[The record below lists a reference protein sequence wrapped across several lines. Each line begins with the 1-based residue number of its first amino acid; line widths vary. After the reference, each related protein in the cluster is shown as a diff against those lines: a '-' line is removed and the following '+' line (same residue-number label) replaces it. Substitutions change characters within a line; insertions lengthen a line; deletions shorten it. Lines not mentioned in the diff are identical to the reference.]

1 MHLTILLVHDGF
13 AGLFSRWERYGDAPF
28 MKVEEGQVFTI
39 EMRLPVKGF
48 GVSTLEEE
56 VYITKGGFEFI
67 SKPQKELILICS

>member
-1 MHLTILLVHDGF
+1 MYDGF

-39 EMRLPVKGF
+39 ELRLPVKGF
-48 GVSTLEEE
+48 GGSTLEEE
-56 VYITKGGFEFI
+56 VCIAKGGCEFI